1 MDDVA
6 GNDLAALCRKLD
18 AASSEDITAAA
29 DGTDTLSSQEASSL
43 DLGGL
48 KSEQFKVLLVGEPVW
63 PLPESNASGNA
74 LHQQSNHYNHGFGP
88 LLRVIEELSQAFFIR
103 VHEVPACG
111 SSATPTKQVQV
122 FR

>member
-1 MDDVA
+1 MM
-6 GNDLAALCRKLD
+6 
-18 AASSEDITAAA
+18 
-29 DGTDTLSSQEASSL
+29 
-43 DLGGL
+43 GGL

>member
-1 MDDVA
+1 MA

>member
-103 VHEVPACG
+103 VQEVPACG